1 MNLTP
6 AIIQDAVTKQV
17 LMLGY
22 MNDEAL
28 QRTKETG
35 LVWFY
40 SRSKQRL
47 WQKGE
52 VSKNVLR
59 VVQIFEDCD
68 ADTLLILAQPAGS
81 ACHTGSV
88 SCFAHDEMKD
98 VLAELAATISARTQ
112 ANPDKSYTARLLQQG
127 LPFIAAKVAEEAAEV
142 LYAAK
147 HETPERLKEEVCDE
161 LYHLLVLLQQRGV
174 LWLDIETEL
183 KNRQS
188 RSDLSV
194 TSE

>member
-28 QRTKETG
+28 QRTKTTG

-59 VVQIFEDCD
+59 VVQIYEDCD
-68 ADTLLILAQPAGS
+68 ADTLLILANPAGPT
-81 ACHTGSV
+81 CHTGLV
-88 SCFAHDEMKD
+88 SCFAQDKTKD
-98 VLAELAATISARTQ
+98 VLAELAATIQARTQ
-112 ANPDKSYTARLLQQG
+112 ADPTKSYTARLLQQG
-127 LPFIAAKVAEEAAEV
+127 LSFVAAKVAEESAEV

-147 HETPERLKEEVCDE
+147 HETPQRLTEEVCD
-161 LYHLLVLLQQRGV
+161 LFYHVLVLLQQQKIN
-174 LWLDIETEL
+174 WSEITIELERRRTI
-183 KNRQS
+183 
-188 RSDLSV
+188 
-194 TSE
+194 